1 MASKPVPRMSG
12 MAANV
17 SNPKASALAKSI
29 NRGGNAEELVR
40 NAIVD
45 AQLHDD
51 WRGVVAIENSLE
63 RVEDRTTARHAGYV
77 GTRALIVNRLD
88 ANAYAHRLPT
98 GSQSG
103 LAWLVCF
110 VFLRTDG
117 DVETGLQIAETFQER
132 VIEAGSFG
140 INWGKDAVMCLPPVA
155 FGGPT
160 RLSTTLAMG
169 RGDYG
174 TIYDIQDFAINAMQ
188 AEVGVSRSLDNT
200 HPVSFILWGTVVTAS
215 DNPAQELFDESTWCP
230 GMDFASVAPRIT
242 QLLAEAAS
250 GFDGDTYI
258 HPECLSATQAT
269 EFAQKLTKEQV
280 VDSAMNGAMKSIYGD
295 DLSAAHVRITKI
307 MPKELPYMDQ
317 LLIGFAGRA
326 NTIATTYRFPRSD
339 KPLEEDAEFIASL
352 CRERGITDIRIIDL
366 NRPIH
371 ANDYPGYSVG
381 LDGEWIEGQ
390 DARLGDARSLV
401 TSVDWELPEDPPET
415 YTPATHQLP
424 AVIFL
429 DKVGVQSVL
438 EQHYTPNIWGAVK
451 DALST
456 PCDPMQAVEQVLRGA
471 WQGSAADL
479 EWLLDKYEPALFPHR
494 HDLLCVQFK
503 QCQGTVVRATESLLH
518 TLRETDI
525 GDDCPST
532 FLRSGFD
539 CYYLLLRVP
548 ADAIDEPEDP
558 EHRRYIDGLLV
569 QRWNL
574 GGQEHLLLDVFIT
587 SGNDVHTPDIV
598 EDAIALK
605 LVFDESATLAHLRQQ
620 IDPHDDLS
628 RQALDLFAG
637 VTLYMNSRDA
647 RIERRDDHQK
657 AADALKLLNRKK
669 RKPADYNRVQS
680 SFDAIYVGPEFINDA
695 STVFK
700 GEGHA
705 RSGVK
710 PHYRRGFVRYGQR
723 VGKGLTETQPVF
735 ISPVLVNAH
744 KLLEGEPR
752 KKQYVVGARK

>member
-1 MASKPVPRMSG
+1 

-17 SNPKASALAKSI
+17 SNPKAAALAKAI
-29 NRGGNAEELVR
+29 NRGGNAQELVR

-63 RVEDRTTARHAGYV
+63 HVEDRTVARHVGYV

-88 ANAYAHRLPT
+88 LNAYAHRLPT
-98 GSQSG
+98 GYKSG

-117 DVETGLQIAETFQER
+117 DVETGLQIAEKFQER
-132 VIEAGSFG
+132 AIEAGSFG

-155 FGGPT
+155 FAGPT

-169 RGDYG
+169 RGDYR
-174 TIYDIQDFAINAMQ
+174 TIFDIQDFAINAMQ
-188 AEVGVSRSLDNT
+188 AEVGVSRSHNDS
-200 HPVSFILWGTVVTAS
+200 HPVSFVVWGTVVTGS
-215 DNPAQELFDESTWCP
+215 DNPAQDLFDESVWCP
-230 GMDFASVAPRIT
+230 GIDFADVTPQIT
-242 QLLAEAAS
+242 RLLAEAAS
-250 GFDGDTYI
+250 EFDGNTYI
-258 HPECLSATQAT
+258 HPECLSAIEAT
-269 EFAQKLTKEQV
+269 EFAQRLTKEQV
-280 VDSAMNGAMKSIYGD
+280 VDSAINGAMKSIYGD

-317 LLIGFAGRA
+317 LMIGFAGRA

-352 CRERGITDIRIIDL
+352 CRDRGIADIRTIDL

-401 TSVDWELPEDPPET
+401 TRVHWELPEEPPET
-415 YTPATHQLP
+415 YTAATHQLP

-429 DKVGVQSVL
+429 DKVGVPSVL
-438 EQHYTPNIWGAVK
+438 EQHYTPKIWSAVK
-451 DALST
+451 AALST
-456 PCDPMQAVEQVLRGA
+456 PCDPLQAVEHVLRVA
-471 WQGSAADL
+471 WQGTTTDL
-479 EWLLDKYEPALFPHR
+479 EWLLEKYEPTLFPHR
-494 HDLLCVQFK
+494 HDLLCMQFK
-503 QCQGTVVRATESLLH
+503 QCKGTIVRATESLLH

-539 CYYLLLRVP
+539 CHYLLLRVP

-569 QRWNL
+569 QRWNV
-574 GGQEHLLLDVFIT
+574 GGLEHLLLDVFIT
-587 SGNDVHTPDIV
+587 SGSDVHAPDIV
-598 EDAIALK
+598 EDAIPLK
-605 LVFDESATLAHLRQQ
+605 LVFDETTTLAQLRQQ
-620 IDPHDDLS
+620 IDPHDGLS

-657 AADALKLLNRKK
+657 AADALKLMNRKK
-669 RKPADYNRVQS
+669 RKPADYHKVQG
-680 SFDAIYVGPEFINDA
+680 SFDAIYVGPEFINDTSSA
-695 STVFK
+695 VS
-700 GEGHA
+700 GQGHA

-723 VGKGLTETQPVF
+723 VGKGLTETRPVF

-744 KLLEGEPR
+744 KLLEGDPA